1 MAKVILDSWRE
12 GLEKISL
19 TKLQVNMLGKSLTE
33 SKNNVDSL
41 LEDKKVIL
49 EIESLGL
56 ANEFLKE
63 AKKIGVNC
71 EIVIDC

>member
-19 TKLQVNMLGKSLTE
+19 TKLQVNMLGKSLIE
-33 SKNNVDSL
+33 SKSNVDSL
-41 LEDKKVIL
+41 LDDKKVII
-49 EIESLGL
+49 EIESLDL

-63 AKKIGVNC
+63 AEKIGVNC
-71 EIVIDC
+71 VLVID

>member
-19 TKLQVNMLGKSLTE
+19 TQLQVNMLGKSLTE

-41 LEDKKVIL
+41 LDDKKVVI
-49 EIESLGL
+49 EIESLDL

-63 AKKIGVNC
+63 AEKIGANC
-71 EIVIDC
+71 ELFID

>member
-12 GLEKISL
+12 GFEKISL

-33 SKNNVDSL
+33 SKSNVDSL
-41 LEDKKVIL
+41 LDYKKIIL
-49 EIESLGL
+49 EIESLDL

-63 AKKIGVNC
+63 ADNIGVNC
-71 EIVIDC
+71 ELVID